1 MKKRLVDCSHL
12 CSKFILQLGVFSFI
26 LNDSELKEASNFF
39 QHLKQLH
46 DLAKVMEQE
55 QAALKTPAPASPAHR
70 TYIEPEAR
78 VPQGLSKF
86 KKRQSTNTPPQ
97 QRKELVTRKSSSG
110 MSHNFLQ
117 KDEEGKV
124 RYSLLIQIKQTL
136 QTYYICRLTSLL
148 V

>member
-1 MKKRLVDCSHL
+1 MKKRLADCSHL

-55 QAALKTPAPASPAHR
+55 QEQDVFNPPVPSSPAKHA
-70 TYIEPEAR
+70 YKEPEAR
-78 VPQGLSKF
+78 VPQGMSKF
-86 KKRQSTNTPPQ
+86 IKRQSAYTPPQ
-97 QRKELVTRKSSSG
+97 QRKQPVTRKSSSG

-124 RYSLLIQIKQTL
+124 RYSL
-136 QTYYICRLTSLL
+136 YNYH
-148 V
+148 